1 MNGAGVEERAGWGS
15 ESPCCAILG
24 GGRRG
29 IGKMLQR
36 EGGERGGNGIRAQ
49 VERQSL
55 YSISFELYMYRYLS

>member
-15 ESPCCAILG
+15 ESPCCPILG
-24 GGRRG
+24 GEKGDWEDAA
-29 IGKMLQR
+29 
-36 EGGERGGNGIRAQ
+36 EGGGGRGGNGIRTQ